1 MKKLYRSREN
11 KKIAGVCGGLA
22 EYFDLDPNLIRIGV
36 FLLGLMSGIGLLA
49 YVAAWAIIPERPTH
63 IDVDYD
69 IDSDSAAEDQ
79 QQSSNE
85 DKY

>member
-1 MKKLYRSREN
+1 
-11 KKIAGVCGGLA
+11 
-22 EYFDLDPNLIRIGV
+22 
-36 FLLGLMSGIGLLA
+36 MSGIGILA

-79 QQSSNE
+79 KQSSNE